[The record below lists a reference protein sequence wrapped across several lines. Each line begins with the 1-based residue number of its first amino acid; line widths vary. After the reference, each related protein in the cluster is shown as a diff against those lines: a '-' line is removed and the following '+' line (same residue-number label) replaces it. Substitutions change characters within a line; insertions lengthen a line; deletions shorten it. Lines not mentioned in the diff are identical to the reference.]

1 MNLKLNSTNKANLT
15 RLTKC
20 HLFYIRAPL
29 TILLSVSVY
38 YFVKLT
44 TCIHLLQSS

>member
-1 MNLKLNSTNKANLT
+1 MNQKLKPIYKANLT

-20 HLFYIRAPL
+20 HLFYIQTPL

-44 TCIHLLQSS
+44 SCIHLLKSS